1 MSVISFS
8 VQLLAGCYIAWR
20 GRMSQWFKCNHFL
33 ILHGILQ
40 IKVGRKCIKSC
51 TMNMNKL
58 VDSVS
63 DICKFIMHAKI

>member
-1 MSVISFS
+1 MSSYWQV
-8 VQLLAGCYIAWR
+8 VTLHGEVGCLSGSNAIR
-20 GRMSQWFKCNHFL
+20 FL